1 MEMETK
7 SFIGSVKQA
16 TADGS
21 GQMVVATLNVVDLDG
36 DVTLPGFFGRQTA
49 VMVPTH
55 DWAHVPIGKGVVYER
70 GNEAIVDFQLNLG
83 IEAARD
89 WHAAIKFDLE
99 NPPALQQYS
108 YGFNIKT
115 GGARKGTFEG
125 RPVRFLQP
133 LSDGS
138 PGVTVFE
145 VSPVL
150 RAAGIRTRTLNI
162 GSGMTAED
170 QAAQDMFAN
179 ELVRFELGKIAHD
192 NGIHIEDPKKTLE
205 RIYRNRV
212 LSDAQ
217 RTLRGQP

>member
-1 MEMETK
+1 METK

-16 TADGS
+16 TVDGS
-21 GQMVVATLNVVDLDG
+21 GRMVVATLNAIDLDG

-49 VMVPTH
+49 MMVPTH
-55 DWAHVPIGKGVVYER
+55 DWSHVPIGKGVVYET
-70 GNEAIVDFQLNLG
+70 GNEALVDFQLNMG

-108 YGFNIKT
+108 YAFILKT
-115 GGARKGTFEG
+115 GGARKGTFDS

-138 PGVTVFE
+138 PGALVFE
-145 VSPVL
+145 FSPVL
-150 RAAGIRTRTLNI
+150 RGAGIRTRTLDI
-162 GSGMTAED
+162 GNGMTAEE
-170 QAAQDMFAN
+170 QAAQDLFAH

-192 NGIHIEDPKKTLE
+192 NGIYVEDPKKTLE
-205 RIYRNRV
+205 RIYRDRV

-217 RTLRGQP
+217 RTLRRGKGG